1 VTDLQTRIDVAQRR
15 VQDRIRRTAPAAVL
29 VRAGLFGCG
38 VLALLL
44 GWPFEI
50 VASPAFL
57 LFLIAATVPAIAPR
71 TMAPA
76 VIIFLAILGWTL
88 AIQEYGE
95 AVEYPRLV
103 VLAAALYL
111 VHTLSALAAVLPY
124 DAVVAPNV
132 LTRWLGRAGLVLLVT
147 AVLAVFVLAFPALVG
162 GRTFLLA
169 SLTGLTVMAVI
180 VGYLARLVGRR

>member
-1 VTDLQTRIDVAQRR
+1 MTDLHTRVELAQRR
-15 VQDRIRRTAPAAVL
+15 LQGRIRRTAPAAVL
-29 VRAGLFGCG
+29 VRAGLYGCG

-44 GWPFEI
+44 AWPVEI

-57 LFLIAATVPAIAPR
+57 LFLIAAAVPAIGPR
-71 TMAPA
+71 TVAPA
-76 VIIFLAILGWTL
+76 VLIFLAILGWTL

-95 AVEYPRLV
+95 PVEYPRLV
-103 VLAAALYL
+103 GLAVAIYL

-124 DAVVAPNV
+124 DAVVAPSV
-132 LTRWLGRAGLVLLVT
+132 LTRWLGRAALVLLLT

-169 SLTGLTVMAVI
+169 SLTGLTVMAVV